1 MKKILMT
8 LAAVLCCAMATMAQ
22 NTPEQM
28 LKEAE
33 AKAKLADKN
42 PKNAKMQLAAAGA
55 FIYDELGD
63 KKDFDRA
70 LIYANRALKLSQEH
84 PAPQDTLQGNTCLA
98 LGLIYMGKQD
108 METAVDFFQ
117 KATDGF
123 QTELGRYDPVTIG
136 TKFLYGW
143 MMMQSQPFR
152 GFPMIQEAM
161 VDNSFAPNDK
171 RIENMEEANIALEF
185 ALEMIIAEH
194 TKRYRYAVPVIYID
208 STMYYIVQT
217 ADWNLERPLVG
228 WMVPSM
234 LGADK
239 SDDEV
244 HDPAIIADDMG
255 RFRVLSEEER
265 KKSPLIFNF
274 RHFVSNPKHIEYNK
288 GDSRLLFLQPEGYN
302 RLLSDYR
309 KFKES
314 LTK

>member
-1 MKKILMT
+1 MT
-8 LAAVLCCAMATMAQ
+8 LAAVLCCAMAMMAQ
-22 NTPEQM
+22 DTPEQL

-42 PKNAKMQLAAAGA
+42 PKNAKMQLEAASA
-55 FIYDELGD
+55 FIFNQLGE
-63 KKDFDRA
+63 KKDYDRA

-98 LGLIYMGKQD
+98 LGLIYLGKQD
-108 METAVDFFQ
+108 MEKAVDFFL

-136 TKFLYGW
+136 SKFLYGW

-171 RIENMEEANIALEF
+171 RIENMEEANIALEL

-194 TKRYRYAVPVIYID
+194 TKRYRYAVPVIYLD
-208 STMYYIVQT
+208 STMYYLVQT
-217 ADWNLERPLVG
+217 SDWNMERPLVG
-228 WMVPSM
+228 WMVPSF
-234 LGADK
+234 LNENENEN
-239 SDDEV
+239 DDEV
-244 HDPAIIADDMG
+244 HDPAIIVDDNG
-255 RFRVLSEEER
+255 RFRVLSEEEL
-265 KKSPLIFNF
+265 KKSPLTFSF
-274 RHFVSNPKHIEYNK
+274 RHDVNNPKRLEYNE
-288 GDSRLLFLQPEGYN
+288 GDSRLLFLQPDGYN
-302 RLLSDYR
+302 SLLNDYR

-314 LTK
+314 LKK

>member
-136 TKFLYGW
+136 TKFLY
-143 MMMQSQPFR
+143 
-152 GFPMIQEAM
+152 
-161 VDNSFAPNDK
+161 D
-171 RIENMEEANIALEF
+171 RI
-185 ALEMIIAEH
+185 
-194 TKRYRYAVPVIYID
+194 R
-208 STMYYIVQT
+208 
-217 ADWNLERPLVG
+217 
-228 WMVPSM
+228 
-234 LGADK
+234 
-239 SDDEV
+239 
-244 HDPAIIADDMG
+244 
-255 RFRVLSEEER
+255 
-265 KKSPLIFNF
+265 
-274 RHFVSNPKHIEYNK
+274 
-288 GDSRLLFLQPEGYN
+288 
-302 RLLSDYR
+302 
-309 KFKES
+309 
-314 LTK
+314 